1 MEHVLFAARNS
12 QSPARYTSKEDPSSP
27 SLYPCTP
34 CGRMPT
40 GNPNLCSMTY
50 AVGSADGDDGEV
62 ELSAAPAMDTRRVD
76 ANATIARRKM
86 SFAMFVLS
94 LAWSILPSEVYD
106 QDV

>member
-1 MEHVLFAARNS
+1 MEHVLLRRPELAVAGEVHLEGGPVVAELVLLHALR
-12 QSPARYTSKEDPSSP
+12 
-27 SLYPCTP
+27 
-34 CGRMPT
+34 RMPT